1 MRSNSSASAT
11 APLPFEEETQT
22 SANWKQEVAS
32 RVAERR
38 ARQQQTAHVVD
49 VRSPAQPVA
58 DAERSARAARIAA
71 AVAARYAEAPL
82 FSEAR
87 TQTQDDSTTPAL
99 EVAQS
104 TQFTAEPVY
113 SQQNYAPVFEQ
124 PATADD
130 GHSNVSLPD
139 STSTTQQEIT
149 LENPAVEDVFAES
162 MVIPQQ
168 ALPANLI
175 PFPREIVAARR
186 ARPRLTERAKSL
198 DESAGLAAQVQLRI
212 FEVDTATA
220 ASPAAAQPEMPQID
234 PRSDLQF
241 DAPAPGLQDA
251 IYLDA
256 QAQPNA
262 FEEYPAALAVAPLPV
277 ASAGN
282 RAMALAVDFTLVTGA
297 FFLFLFVFA
306 LTSPQLPTGHL
317 AWGAG
322 SVIYGALWLLYQGM
336 FFSLGYATPGMRYA
350 RIAFCTL
357 EDSNPTHAM
366 LLRRIPAWCVSAL
379 PLGLGFLWAALD
391 EDGLCWHDRIS
402 GLFLRSY

>member
-49 VRSPAQPVA
+49 VRGPAQPAA

-87 TQTQDDSTTPAL
+87 PQTLDASTAPAPVAAQFAQLAEEPVSSPQHYAPAL
-99 EVAQS
+99 EEPTIADDHHLNLSLHDSAATAQQDVAQK
-104 TQFTAEPVY
+104 TPV
-113 SQQNYAPVFEQ
+113 
-124 PATADD
+124 
-130 GHSNVSLPD
+130 
-139 STSTTQQEIT
+139 
-149 LENPAVEDVFAES
+149 VEDVFAES

-175 PFPREIVAARR
+175 HFPREIVAARR
-186 ARPRLTERAKSL
+186 ARPRLTERAKAL
-198 DESAGLAAQVQLRI
+198 DESAGLSTQVQLRI
-212 FEVDTATA
+212 FEVDAATA
-220 ASPAAAQPEMPQID
+220 ANPTTAQPETPQTNTR
-234 PRSDLQF
+234 PVLQA
-241 DAPAPGLQDA
+241 DVTAPNLQDA

-256 QAQPNA
+256 QAQPNT
-262 FEEYPAALAVAPLPV
+262 FEEYPAALAEAPLPV
-277 ASAGN
+277 ASAGS
-282 RAMALAVDFTLVTGA
+282 RAMAMTVDFTLVTGA
-297 FFLFLFVFA
+297 FFAFLFVFA
-306 LTSPQLPTGHL
+306 LTSPQLPTGSL

-322 SVIYGALWLLYQGM
+322 AVIYGALWLLYQGM

-366 LLRRIPAWCVSAL
+366 LLRRILAWCVSAL

>member
-22 SANWKQEVAS
+22 PANWKQEVAS

-49 VRSPAQPVA
+49 VRSPAQPAA

-87 TQTQDDSTTPAL
+87 PQTQDASTAPAP
-99 EVAQS
+99 VA
-104 TQFTAEPVY
+104 TQFAQLAEEPV
-113 SQQNYAPVFEQ
+113 SSPQNSAPAFEE
-124 PATADD
+124 PAPDD
-130 GHSNVSLPD
+130 DHVNFSLLD
-139 STSTTQQEIT
+139 SAPMAQQEIT
-149 LENPAVEDVFAES
+149 HEDPAIEDVFAES
-162 MVIPQQ
+162 MVVPQQ

-175 PFPREIVAARR
+175 HFPREIVAARR

-198 DESAGLAAQVQLRI
+198 DESSGLAAQVQLRI
-212 FEVDTATA
+212 FEVDAATA
-220 ASPAAAQPEMPQID
+220 ANPTTAQPETPQTNTR
-234 PRSDLQF
+234 PVLQA
-241 DAPAPGLQDA
+241 DVTAPNLQDA

-277 ASAGN
+277 ASAGS
-282 RAMALAVDFTLVTGA
+282 RAMAMAVDFTLVTGA

-306 LTSPQLPTGHL
+306 LTSPQLPTGSL

-322 SVIYGALWLLYQGM
+322 AVIYGALWLLYQGM